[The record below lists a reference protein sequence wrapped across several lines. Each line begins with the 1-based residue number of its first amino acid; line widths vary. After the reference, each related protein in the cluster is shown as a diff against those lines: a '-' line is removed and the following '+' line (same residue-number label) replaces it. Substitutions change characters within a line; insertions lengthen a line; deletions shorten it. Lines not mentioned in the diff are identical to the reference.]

1 MLFLMKYFTFHQF
14 SSLHYIFI
22 KIQHNNYLLCEVLKI
37 IACVLPKELF
47 FFFCWCY
54 FASWGSVL
62 NPSNSLVMD
71 GFSCKDV
78 EDWNTNDSL
87 SLPFPFFPF
96 PCMDWHRMVL
106 ITLMW
111 VRCLVFDLPLFF
123 SSGHQAALCQV
134 FLLQGLM
141 CCLQFVINALIEIFS
156 NAVSLLIVHWS
167 KTHFVFSGSR
177 FKSLLL
183 KIQAFTWLFNK
194 GKNGF
199 SIFRITHVV
208 FV

>member
-1 MLFLMKYFTFHQF
+1 MRKWTIVKYRSSVGHPQPFHKNCVEHIISPTDPMLFLMKYFTFHQF

-123 SSGHQAALCQV
+123 SSGH
-134 FLLQGLM
+134 
-141 CCLQFVINALIEIFS
+141 
-156 NAVSLLIVHWS
+156 
-167 KTHFVFSGSR
+167 
-177 FKSLLL
+177 
-183 KIQAFTWLFNK
+183 
-194 GKNGF
+194 
-199 SIFRITHVV
+199 
-208 FV
+208 